1 VDTAIAIGEG
11 AGVALACG
19 ITAAVPLAIA
29 ALAAL
34 LIGLPGDRSQ
44 LDDGWLVAVAC
55 VLAVVVAAAEIR
67 LPPRA
72 QIALRAI
79 FGAIAFELVAGHD
92 LPYSGL
98 VAGLVLAALVA
109 VFATRMLGVAAR
121 AGSAMAAAL
130 LGAGAAA
137 GVAVAGLV
145 PFVGYVLAVV
155 ALVLAWRSRG
165 RGDDKYAGLRVL
177 R

>member
-1 VDTAIAIGEG
+1 MDTVIAIGEG

-19 ITAAVPLAIA
+19 ISAAVPLAAA

-34 LIGLPGDRSQ
+34 IIGLPGDRSQ
-44 LDDGWLVAVAC
+44 LDEGWLVAVAC
-55 VLAVVVAAAEIR
+55 ALAVVITAVETRI
-67 LPPRA
+67 PPRA

-79 FGAIAFELVAGHD
+79 FGGVAFELVAGRKV
-92 LPYSGL
+92 PYVGL

-109 VFATRMLGVAAR
+109 VSATRMLGAAAR
-121 AGSAMAAAL
+121 AGSALAAAL

-137 GVAVAGLV
+137 GWAVAGLV
-145 PFVGYVLAVV
+145 PFVGYVLTLV
-155 ALVLAWRSRG
+155 AIVLAWRARG
-165 RGDDKYAGLRVL
+165 RGDQKYAGLRVL

>member
-1 VDTAIAIGEG
+1 MDTLIAIGEG

-34 LIGLPGDRSQ
+34 VIGLPGDRTQ

-55 VLAVVVAAAEIR
+55 VLAVVLAAAETRI
-67 LPPRA
+67 PPRA

-79 FGAIAFELVAGHD
+79 FGGIAFELVAGRK
-92 LPYSGL
+92 LPY
-98 VAGLVLAALVA
+98 AGLAAGLALAALVA
-109 VFATRMLGVAAR
+109 VSATRMLGAAAR
-121 AGSAMAAAL
+121 AGSALAAAL

-137 GVAVAGLV
+137 GWAVAGLV
-145 PFVGYVLAVV
+145 PFVGYVLAIV
-155 ALVLAWRSRG
+155 AIVLAWRSRG
-165 RGDDKYAGLRVL
+165 RGDQKYAGLRVL